1 MVARNRLTLHSPLA
15 EFLRRKPV
23 TVMPDALLRE
33 VVALMAAEKVGS
45 VVVVEPESGRPMG
58 IFTLRDLLHKVA
70 LHGLDLDTMILSL
83 ISDSHLILLNWRAK
97 AYQAEMLLARHG
109 IHHLIVVDAA
119 GRLVGVISQS
129 DILDVQ
135 RGNAKALSMTIREA
149 RDMHVLEMAADEAQQ
164 VAKRMLSEGA
174 AAEQVMQTLSTL
186 NDLLVMRVVE
196 LTRRDFTLPPVP
208 WCWLAFG
215 SEGRFEQTLATD
227 QDNGLMFDCKPE
239 EVEATRQA
247 FLPFAAVVN
256 DRLDTCGFPLC
267 KGNIM
272 ASNPELCLSLAEWRQ
287 RFADWMRSGD
297 AQAMLNAVIFFDF
310 RPLYG
315 QEALAEALH
324 LGLQKSVPQEG
335 LFLRFMAE
343 TALKARPPLGLIR
356 DFVFD
361 DDKDFPN
368 TLDLKAFGSRLFV
381 DAARILAL
389 AHGVSETST
398 IERLRTLVRR
408 GALVGEDVEA
418 MVDGFLFIQK
428 LRLLHQRENLP
439 TGAENRIDPDQLN
452 ELDRAVLKM
461 ALKQS
466 KKLQDVLQLA
476 YHL

>member
-1 MVARNRLTLHSPLA
+1 
-15 EFLRRKPV
+15 
-23 TVMPDALLRE
+23 
-33 VVALMAAEKVGS
+33 
-45 VVVVEPESGRPMG
+45 
-58 IFTLRDLLHKVA
+58 
-70 LHGLDLDTMILSL
+70 
-83 ISDSHLILLNWRAK
+83 
-97 AYQAEMLLARHG
+97 
-109 IHHLIVVDAA
+109 
-119 GRLVGVISQS
+119 
-129 DILDVQ
+129 
-135 RGNAKALSMTIREA
+135 
-149 RDMHVLEMAADEAQQ
+149 
-164 VAKRMLSEGA
+164 
-174 AAEQVMQTLSTL
+174 
-186 NDLLVMRVVE
+186 
-196 LTRRDFTLPPVP
+196 
-208 WCWLAFG
+208 
-215 SEGRFEQTLATD
+215 
-227 QDNGLMFDCKPE
+227 
-239 EVEATRQA
+239 
-247 FLPFAAVVN
+247 
-256 DRLDTCGFPLC
+256 
-267 KGNIM
+267 
-272 ASNPELCLSLAEWRQ
+272 
-287 RFADWMRSGD
+287 
-297 AQAMLNAVIFFDF
+297 MLNAVIFFDF